1 MAQNPQQSAERN
13 PERIHA
19 IQHVELVSTQP
30 AEFTRFLETQ
40 FGWTFETHKMPNGEY
55 HAFRTPDGNGGGVTA
70 PMMPSQPI
78 AATPYINVADIDATL
93 RSCEKNGAK
102 ILMPVTEVPGQGRF
116 FWFQV
121 AGGPPLA
128 CWQQTGPR

>member
-1 MAQNPQQSAERN
+1 MAHEPATTQRA

-19 IQHVELVSTQP
+19 IQHIEIVSTDP
-30 AEFTRFLETQ
+30 ARLKAFLEKQ

-70 PMMPSQPI
+70 PMGPDQPI
-78 AATPYINVADIDATL
+78 AVTPYVNVKDVDATL
-93 RSCEKNGAK
+93 RSVQAAGAK
-102 ILMPVTEVPGQGRF
+102 ILMPVTEVPGMGRF
-116 FWFQV
+116 FWFQA

-128 CWQQTGPR
+128 CWQATAP

>member
-1 MAQNPQQSAERN
+1 MAQTQPTQPQRT

-19 IQHVELVSTQP
+19 IQHIEIASTEPGKLKQ
-30 AEFTRFLETQ
+30 FLEKQ
-40 FGWTFETHKMPNGEY
+40 FGWQFQTYPMPSGEY

-70 PMMPSQPI
+70 PMPGQAI
-78 AATPYINVADIDATL
+78 AATPYINVADIEATL
-93 RSCEKNGAK
+93 KGCEKAGAK

-116 FWFQV
+116 FWFQA

-128 CWQQTGPR
+128 CWQQTGPRS